1 MFDASIL
8 RELGAEQAHRVAGA
22 VSDIRSL
29 RKARRRARWGRQ
41 LLVVAGCALG
51 FLLVVGLVW
60 RLLLDGDRA

>member
-8 RELGAEQAHRVAGA
+8 RELGAEPAHRVAGA

-29 RKARRRARWGRQ
+29 RKARRRARRGRQ